1 MFLPLRDENPSNKF
15 PAVNIC
21 LLLSNVA
28 VFLYELT
35 LSPHAARALEI
46 TYGVVPAR
54 IPAWLAGHGTL
65 EAALLPFVT
74 SMFLHGGWAH
84 ILGNLL
90 FLWIFGDNVEAEFG
104 HLGYLLF
111 YFVCGIGS
119 GLVHAAFNLNSHL
132 PAVGAS
138 GAISGV
144 LGAYIVLFPQG
155 QVRVMMGRGVI
166 PMPAL
171 VVIGFWIVLQFI
183 SGIGS
188 ISQTA
193 DTGGVAYLAHI
204 GGFIAGLVL
213 TFLFRGT
220 RTTRTTI

>member
-15 PAVNIC
+15 PVINIC
-21 LLLSNVA
+21 LLLANVA
-28 VFLYELT
+28 AFVYELT

-54 IPAWLAGHGTL
+54 IPAWLAGHGTF

-119 GLVHAAFNLNSHL
+119 GLVHAAFNLSSHL

-144 LGAYIVLFPQG
+144 LGAYIALEPRNRILSLIFIFV
-155 QVRVMMGRGVI
+155 VRV
-166 PMPAL
+166 PA
-171 VVIGFWIVLQFI
+171 VIVLGVWFAMQFLMGL
-183 SGIGS
+183 STIGS
-188 ISQTA
+188 A
-193 DTGGVAYLAHI
+193 ANVTGGVAVWAHI
-204 GGFIAGLVL
+204 GGFLMGVVITLAVK
-213 TFLFRGT
+213 R
-220 RTTRTTI
+220 R